1 MDTHQQ
7 NAFSHTPEPYWRETS
22 KLPVFKKLDQNLKV
36 DVTVVGGGIAG
47 ITTAYLL
54 AKGGKKVALIDADH
68 VLNGTTGHTTAKI
81 SAQHGLIYDELIQ
94 HFGEEFAR
102 KYYLSQ
108 SKAIQFIKDTIHNEN
123 MDCHFSEEDAY
134 VYATTDQYAEKIEKE
149 YEAYQKL
156 DISGELTENIPFDLD
171 IKKAVMMK
179 KQAQFHP
186 LKYLKALI
194 DSYTGFGGQIYEGT
208 AAKTINE
215 GDSTQVVT
223 SDGYHLD
230 SEYVVICSH
239 FPFYDGMGF
248 YFTKMHAERSYII
261 GVKAKKDY
269 PGGMYISADEPT
281 RSLRYEVDEKGEK
294 LILIGGD
301 KHKTGQGKDTM
312 DHYRA
317 LEEFGEEVVGVEEIR
332 YRWSAQDLIT
342 LDKVPYIGKLT
353 EKHASIFVATGFNK
367 WGMTSGTLA
376 GQILSDQILGNH
388 HIYADIYSP
397 SRFVADPSI
406 KHFFKENLNVAGELM
421 KGKLQIPSK
430 KPGDLEKGEGDVVN
444 LNGRRCGGFRDENGK
459 LHVVDTTCT
468 HLGCETEWNHGD
480 HTWDCPCHG
489 SRFSIDGDVIEGP
502 AKKPLTR
509 FDVNDGGTDL

>member
-1 MDTHQQ
+1 MDSQQ
-7 NAFSHTPEPYWRETS
+7 HNAFSQTPEPYWKETA
-22 KLPVFKKLDQNLKV
+22 KLPLFKKLDKNSKV

-54 AKGGKKVALIDADH
+54 AKGGKKVALIEADH
-68 VLNGTTGHTTAKI
+68 LLNGTTGHTTAKI

-94 HFGEEFAR
+94 HFGEEFAK

-108 SKAIQFIKDTIHNEN
+108 SKALQFIKDTISSEN
-123 MDCHFSEEDAY
+123 IDCHFSEEDSY
-134 VYATTDQYAEKIEKE
+134 VYATTEQYEKKIEKE
-149 YEAYQKL
+149 YEAYLKL
-156 DISGELTENIPFDLD
+156 EINGELIRELPLDLA
-171 IKKAVMMK
+171 IKNALVMK
-179 KQAQFHP
+179 SQAQFHP

-194 DSYTGFGGQIYEGT
+194 ESYTGLGGQIFEGT

-215 GDSTQVVT
+215 GNSTQVVT
-223 SDGYHLD
+223 ADGYHLD
-230 SEYVVICSH
+230 SEHVVICSH
-239 FPFYDGMGF
+239 FPFYDGMGL
-248 YFTKMHAERSYII
+248 YFTKMHAERSYIL

-269 PGGMYISADEPT
+269 PGGMYISAEDPI
-281 RSLRYEVDEKGEK
+281 RSLRYETGENGEK

-312 DHYRA
+312 DHYKA
-317 LEEFGEEVVGVEEIR
+317 LQEFGEDVVGVEEVC

-353 EKHASIFVATGFNK
+353 EKHPSIFVATGFNK

-388 HIYADIYSP
+388 HIYADLYTP

-406 KHFFKENLNVAGELM
+406 KHFLKENLNVAGQLI
-421 KGKLQIPSK
+421 KGKLQIPPK
-430 KPGDLEKGEGDVVN
+430 KPQELQNGEGGVVN
-444 LNGRRCGGFRDENGK
+444 FNGRRCGGYRDETGK
-459 LHVVDTTCT
+459 LHIVDTTCT

-502 AKKPLTR
+502 AKKPLTT
-509 FDVNDGGTDL
+509 FEENE

>member
-1 MDTHQQ
+1 MDKQHQ
-7 NAFSHTPEPYWRETS
+7 NAFSETPEPYWRETT
-22 KLPVFKKLDQNLKV
+22 KLPLFKKLDKNIKV

-54 AKGGKKVALIDADH
+54 AKGGKKVALIEADH
-68 VLNGTTGHTTAKI
+68 LLNGTTGHTTAKI

-94 HFGEEFAR
+94 HFGVEFAR

-108 SKAIQFIKDTIHNEN
+108 TKALQFIKDTISSEN
-123 MDCHFSEEDAY
+123 IDCHFTEEDSY
-134 VYATTDQYAEKIEKE
+134 VYATTDQYATKIEKE

-156 DISGELTENIPFDLD
+156 EIQGELIEKLPIDLS
-171 IKKAVMMK
+171 IKNAVVMK
-179 KQAQFHP
+179 DQAQFHP

-194 DSYTGFGGQIYEGT
+194 DSYTGLGGQIFEGT

-223 SDGYHLD
+223 ADGYHLD
-230 SEYVVICSH
+230 SEHVVICSH

-248 YFTKMHAERSYII
+248 YFTKMYAERSYIL

-269 PGGMYISADEPT
+269 PGGMYLSAEDPT
-281 RSLRYEVDEKGEK
+281 RSLRSQEDENGEN

-301 KHKTGQGKDTM
+301 NHKTGQGKDTL
-312 DHYRA
+312 DHYKA
-317 LEEFGEEVVGVEEIR
+317 LKVFGEEVLGIEEIR

-353 EKHASIFVATGFNK
+353 EKHPSIFVATGFKK
-367 WGMTSGTLA
+367 WGMSSGTLA
-376 GQILSDQILGNH
+376 GQILSEQILGNH
-388 HIYADIYSP
+388 HIYADVYTP

-406 KHFFKENLNVAGELM
+406 KHFFKENINVAGQLI
-421 KGKLQIPSK
+421 KGKLQIPTK
-430 KPGDLEKGEGDVVN
+430 KVQELQKGEGDVVN
-444 LNGRRCGGFRDENGK
+444 LNGRRCGGYRDEAGK

-489 SRFSIDGDVIEGP
+489 SRFSIDGEVIEGP

-509 FDVNDGGTDL
+509 FEVTD

>member
-1 MDTHQQ
+1 MDSQQ
-7 NAFSHTPEPYWRETS
+7 HNAFSQTPEPYWRETA
-22 KLPVFKKLDQNLKV
+22 KLPLFKKLDKNIKV
-36 DVTVVGGGIAG
+36 DVAVVGGGIAG

-54 AKGGKKVALIDADH
+54 AKGGKNVALIEADH
-68 VLNGTTGHTTAKI
+68 LLNGTTGHTTAKI

-94 HFGEEFAR
+94 HFGEEFAK

-108 SKAIQFIKDTIHNEN
+108 SKALQFIRDTISSEN
-123 MDCHFSEEDAY
+123 IDCHFSEEDSY
-134 VYATTDQYAEKIEKE
+134 VYATTKQYEEKIEKE

-156 DISGELTENIPFDLD
+156 EINGEIIRELPLDLV
-171 IKKAVMMK
+171 IKNAVVMK
-179 KQAQFHP
+179 GQAQFHP

-194 DSYTGFGGQIYEGT
+194 ESYTGLGGQIFEGT

-215 GDSTQVVT
+215 GTNTQVVT
-223 SDGYHLD
+223 VDGYHLD
-230 SEYVVICSH
+230 GEHVVICSH
-239 FPFYDGMGF
+239 FPFYDGMGL
-248 YFTKMHAERSYII
+248 YFTKMHAERSYIL

-269 PGGMYISADEPT
+269 PGGMYISAEDPI
-281 RSLRYEVDEKGEK
+281 RSLRSEIDENGEK
-294 LILIGGD
+294 LILIGGN

-312 DHYRA
+312 DHYKA
-317 LEEFGEEVVGVEEIR
+317 LQEFGEEVMGVEEVR

-353 EKHASIFVATGFNK
+353 EKHPSIFVATGFNK

-388 HIYADIYSP
+388 HIYADVYTP

-406 KHFFKENLNVAGELM
+406 KHFLKENLNVAGQLM

-430 KPGDLEKGEGDVVN
+430 KPQELQNGEGDIVN
-444 LNGRRCGGFRDENGK
+444 LNGRRCGGYRDESGR
-459 LHVVDTTCT
+459 LHIVDTTCT

-502 AKKPLTR
+502 AKKPLTT
-509 FDVNDGGTDL
+509 FEANE